1 MFTVRIITPQG
12 FYRQFQASIL
22 NLRTTN
28 GQIGLLANHM
38 PLVAILE
45 TSIMNLVD
53 EQKDRREFAIGEGVV
68 YFEDNIAQVLVETCE
83 SKDEIDF
90 QRAQQAYERA
100 QQRLSKEYE
109 DVDFQRAE
117 KALKKAK
124 NRLSLQ

>member
-90 QRAQQAYERA
+90 QRAKQAYERA

>member
-28 GQIGLLANHM
+28 GQIGLLTNHM

-90 QRAQQAYERA
+90 QRAKQAYERA